1 MENDDIFGGSLLPI
15 AKRIYAQT
23 IAHDLVEVK
32 PLGGG
37 NTGAEMKKIKS
48 DLTAE
53 NRDRKIESLVDDK
66 EFKEMKV
73 EEHPDY
79 KPIEPPR
86 ATLMY
91 LDFVYDVKSDKK

>member
-1 MENDDIFGGSLLPI
+1 MDKDFDRFILPV
-15 AKRIYAQT
+15 AKRIFATT
-23 IAHDLVEVK
+23 ISQDLVEVK
-32 PLGGG
+32 SLGGG
-37 NTGAEMKKIKS
+37 NSGDEIKKIKS
-48 DLTAE
+48 DLKAE

-73 EEHPDY
+73 EEHPYY
-79 KPIEPPR
+79 KAPETPR

>member
-1 MENDDIFGGSLLPI
+1 
-15 AKRIYAQT
+15 
-23 IAHDLVEVK
+23 
-32 PLGGG
+32 
-37 NTGAEMKKIKS
+37 MK
-48 DLTAE
+48 AE

-73 EEHPDY
+73 EEHPY
-79 KPIEPPR
+79 YRAPETPR